1 MENKK
6 LSWDHYFMSIAVI
19 ASLRSV
25 DPNSKVGS
33 VIVSQENKILGVGYN
48 GFVTGIDESKLSLS
62 REGSWLDSKYPYIVH
77 SEVNAIVNSVVHS
90 LKNSKLY
97 CTLFPCNDC
106 TKILAQ
112 AGIKE
117 IIYLSNKHE
126 ESDMYIASKRLL
138 DLSNINYR
146 QLNDFNINKE
156 IPRGFSPWVK

>member
-6 LSWDHYFMSIAVI
+6 ISWDNYFMSIAVI

-33 VIVSQENKILGVGYN
+33 VIVSPENKILGVGYN

-62 REGSWLDSKYPYIVH
+62 RDGTWLSSKYPYIVH
-77 SEVNAIVNSVVHS
+77 SEVNAIVNSVVQS
-90 LKNSKLY
+90 LRSSRLY

-146 QLNDFNINKE
+146 QLNNFNIKKIIE
-156 IPRGFSPWVK
+156 DIQV

>member
-19 ASLRSV
+19 ASLRSI

-33 VIVSQENKILGVGYN
+33 VIVSPENKILGVGYN

-146 QLNDFNINKE
+146 QLNDFNIKKIIE
-156 IPRGFSPWVK
+156 DIQV

>member
-6 LSWDHYFMSIAVI
+6 ISWDNYFMSIAVI

-33 VIVSQENKILGVGYN
+33 VIVSPENKILGVGYN

-62 REGSWLDSKYPYIVH
+62 RDGTWLSSKYPYIVH
-77 SEVNAIVNSVVHS
+77 SEVNAIVNSVVQS
-90 LKNSKLY
+90 LRSSRLY

-146 QLNDFNINKE
+146 QLNDFNIKKIIE
-156 IPRGFSPWVK
+156 DIQV

>member
-6 LSWDHYFMSIAVI
+6 ISWDNYFMSIAVI

-33 VIVSQENKILGVGYN
+33 VIVSPENKILGVGYN

-90 LKNSKLY
+90 LKNSRLY

-146 QLNDFNINKE
+146 QLNDFNIKKIIE
-156 IPRGFSPWVK
+156 DIQV

>member
-1 MENKK
+1 MENNK

-33 VIVSQENKILGVGYN
+33 VIVSPENKILGVGYN

-146 QLNDFNINKE
+146 QLNDFNIKKIIE
-156 IPRGFSPWVK
+156 DIQV

>member
-6 LSWDHYFMSIAVI
+6 ISWDNYFMSIAVI

-33 VIVSQENKILGVGYN
+33 VIVSPENKILGVGYN

-62 REGSWLDSKYPYIVH
+62 RDGTWLSSKYPYIVH
-77 SEVNAIVNSVVHS
+77 SEVNAIVNSVVQS
-90 LKNSKLY
+90 LRNSRLY

-146 QLNDFNINKE
+146 QLNDFNIKKIIE
-156 IPRGFSPWVK
+156 DIQV

>member
-19 ASLRSV
+19 SSLRSV

-33 VIVSQENKILGVGYN
+33 VIVSPENKILGVGYN

-146 QLNDFNINKE
+146 QLNDFNIKKIIE
-156 IPRGFSPWVK
+156 DIQV

>member
-6 LSWDHYFMSIAVI
+6 ISWDNYFMSIAVI

-33 VIVSQENKILGVGYN
+33 VIVSLENKILGVGYN

-62 REGSWLDSKYPYIVH
+62 RDGTWLSSKYPYIVH
-77 SEVNAIVNSVVHS
+77 SEVNAIVNSVVQS
-90 LKNSKLY
+90 LRNSRLY

-146 QLNDFNINKE
+146 QLNDFNIKKIIE
-156 IPRGFSPWVK
+156 DIQV

>member
-33 VIVSQENKILGVGYN
+33 VIVSPENKILGVGYN

-146 QLNDFNINKE
+146 QLNDFNIKKIIE
-156 IPRGFSPWVK
+156 DIQV

>member
-1 MENKK
+1 
-6 LSWDHYFMSIAVI
+6 MSIAVI

-33 VIVSQENKILGVGYN
+33 VIVSPENKILGVGYN

-62 REGSWLDSKYPYIVH
+62 RDGTWLSSKYPYIVH
-77 SEVNAIVNSVVHS
+77 SEVNAIVNSVVQS
-90 LKNSKLY
+90 LRSSRLY

-146 QLNDFNINKE
+146 QLNDFNIKKIIE
-156 IPRGFSPWVK
+156 DIQV

>member
-33 VIVSQENKILGVGYN
+33 VIVSPENKILGVGYN

-156 IPRGFSPWVK
+156 IPRGILPVG

>member
-6 LSWDHYFMSIAVI
+6 ISWDNYFMSIAVI

-33 VIVSQENKILGVGYN
+33 VIVSPENKILGVGYN

-62 REGSWLDSKYPYIVH
+62 RDGTWLSSKYPYIVH
-77 SEVNAIVNSVVHS
+77 SEVNAIVNSVVQS
-90 LKNSKLY
+90 LRNSRLY

-146 QLNDFNINKE
+146 QLNNFNIKKIIE
-156 IPRGFSPWVK
+156 DIQV